1 MEAFHQVLQLTGN
14 NSEKNVQTYKA
25 LVSQVTPVSL
35 LTTKLILNINAAKVL
50 NKMELILSS
59 HTVLILLSKL
69 SRFQVKK
76 PPITMI
82 AEVLEPTHLL

>member
-50 NKMELILSS
+50 NKMELILFS
-59 HTVLILLSKL
+59 HTVSILLSKL
-69 SRFQVKK
+69 SRFQEKK

-82 AEVLEPTHLL
+82 AEVLEPNLLL